1 VWAASDEFANKR
13 FDPFP
18 FFSFD
23 TKLAFDPLGESDTA
37 NRNGFQPWFTFR
49 EFLNFEGPRFV
60 FANDLN

>member
-37 NRNGFQPWFTFR
+37 NRNGFQPGSP
-49 EFLNFEGPRFV
+49 FE
-60 FANDLN
+60 NS